1 MTVKAIMENRT
12 EVTIIKIEF
21 IFSKLNLMGRMLHR
35 IDVIRLCV

>member
-21 IFSKLNLMGRMLHR
+21 VSSKLNLMRRMLHH